1 MSRKFFASSA
11 TNLSLPPPT
20 APHVVYQTGKKPD
33 EPCSITSSLTYFPQD
48 QHGEKSVTSPPKSPP
63 SNLTVVTV
71 EGCPSFIILDW
82 EKADNDTTGMKKLN
96 LKATLLITHI

>member
-1 MSRKFFASSA
+1 MTHPAPA
-11 TNLSLPPPT
+11 PPT

-33 EPCSITSSLTYFPQD
+33 EPCSITSSLNYFPED
-48 QHGEKSVTSPPKSPP
+48 ERVETNATAPPKSPP

-82 EKADNDTTGMKKLN
+82 ETADNDTTGESAAAAASVGVDVSLSE
-96 LKATLLITHI
+96 